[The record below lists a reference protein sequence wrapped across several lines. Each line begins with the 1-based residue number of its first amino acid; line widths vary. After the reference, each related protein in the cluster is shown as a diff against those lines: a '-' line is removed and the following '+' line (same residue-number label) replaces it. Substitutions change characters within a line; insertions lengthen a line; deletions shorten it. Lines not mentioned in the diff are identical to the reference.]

1 MAEFLLLMHGDVT
14 QDEQIRDWPTY
25 LEFLSAEG
33 ALRGGSAIG
42 PGECVRRSGAV
53 PDVTRQIVGY
63 VKVEARDFD
72 HARQLVQTN
81 PIYEAGGTVEIRELH
96 ETD

>member
-1 MAEFLLLMHGDVT
+1 MHGDVEQEEKS
-14 QDEQIRDWPTY
+14 QDWRIY

-42 PGECVRRSGAV
+42 PGLCIRRSGAV
-53 PDVTRQIVGY
+53 PDVTHQIVGY
-63 VKVEARDFD
+63 VKIEARDFD

-81 PIYEAGGTVEIRELH
+81 PVYEAGGTVEIRELPK
-96 ETD
+96 TG